1 MAKKTHIELVDDIDG
16 SKADETIAFSIDGAH
31 YEIDLSAENAEK
43 IRAEIGEWAEK
54 GTRVA
59 RKKARRASAP
69 SSSSEKNARIR
80 QWAKDRGMDVADR
93 GALPKTIIDEYEATH
108 S

>member
-69 SSSSEKNARIR
+69 SSSSEENARIR
-80 QWAKDRGMDVADR
+80 QWAKDNGYEVGDR
-93 GALPKTIIDEYEATH
+93 GRISAEIRQAYADAH
-108 S
+108 

>member
-16 SKADETIAFSIDGAH
+16 STADETITFSIDGAH

-59 RKKARRASAP
+59 RKKARKASSP
-69 SSSSEKNARIR
+69 SASSEENARIR
-80 QWAKDRGMDVADR
+80 QWAKESGYEVGDRGRISAEIRQAYAD
-93 GALPKTIIDEYEATH
+93 AH
-108 S
+108 

>member
-69 SSSSEKNARIR
+69 SSSSEENARIR
-80 QWAKDRGMDVADR
+80 QWAKDNGYEVGDR
-93 GALPKTIIDEYEATH
+93 GRISAEIRRAYADAH
-108 S
+108 

>member
-1 MAKKTHIELVDDIDG
+1 MAKKTYIELVDDIDG
-16 SKADETIAFSIDGAH
+16 STADETITFSIDGAH

-69 SSSSEKNARIR
+69 SSSSEENARIR
-80 QWAKDRGMDVADR
+80 QWAKDNGYEVGDR
-93 GALPKTIIDEYEATH
+93 GRISAEIRQAYADAH
-108 S
+108 

>member
-16 SKADETIAFSIDGAH
+16 STADETIAFSIDGAH

-43 IRAEIGEWAEK
+43 IRAEIGGWAEK

-59 RKKARRASAP
+59 RKKTRRASAP
-69 SSSSEKNARIR
+69 SSSSEENARIR
-80 QWAKDRGMDVADR
+80 QWAKDNGYEVGDR
-93 GALPKTIIDEYEATH
+93 GRISAEIRQAYADAH
-108 S
+108 

>member
-80 QWAKDRGMDVADR
+80 QWAKDNGYEVGDR
-93 GALPKTIIDEYEATH
+93 GRISAEIRQAYADAH
-108 S
+108 

>member
-69 SSSSEKNARIR
+69 APSSEENARIR
-80 QWAKDRGMDVADR
+80 QWAKDNGYEVGDR
-93 GALPKTIIDEYEATH
+93 GRISAEIRQAYADAH
-108 S
+108 

>member
-16 SKADETIAFSIDGAH
+16 STADETITFSIDGAH

-69 SSSSEKNARIR
+69 SSSSEENARIR
-80 QWAKDRGMDVADR
+80 QWAKDNGYEVGDR
-93 GALPKTIIDEYEATH
+93 GRISAEIRQAYADAH
-108 S
+108 

>member
-1 MAKKTHIELVDDIDG
+1 MAKKTYIELVDDIDG

-69 SSSSEKNARIR
+69 SSSSEENARIR
-80 QWAKDRGMDVADR
+80 QWAKDNGYEVGDR
-93 GALPKTIIDEYEATH
+93 GRISAEIRQAYADAH
-108 S
+108 

>member
-1 MAKKTHIELVDDIDG
+1 MAKKTHIELIDDIDG
-16 SKADETIAFSIDGAH
+16 STADETIAFSIDGAH

-69 SSSSEKNARIR
+69 SSSSEENARIR
-80 QWAKDRGMDVADR
+80 QWAKDNGYEVGDR
-93 GALPKTIIDEYEATH
+93 GRISAEIRQAYADAH
-108 S
+108 

>member
-16 SKADETIAFSIDGAH
+16 STADETIAFSIDGAH

-69 SSSSEKNARIR
+69 SSSSEENARIR
-80 QWAKDRGMDVADR
+80 QWAKDNGYEVGDR
-93 GALPKTIIDEYEATH
+93 GRISAEIRQAYADAH
-108 S
+108 